1 MDHPQLGKP
10 IQIISFDNRKL
21 KLRKQELDKILNNK
35 DELEGMPIAVL
46 SVVGA
51 YRTGKSFL
59 LSWMERFLSSDV
71 KVSLLSISFVILIG
85 LTFIIFIF
93 NIGVWLANKVQ
104 Q

>member
-85 LTFIIFIF
+85 LTFIYYYYYR
-93 NIGVWLANKVQ
+93 VLAG
-104 Q
+104 